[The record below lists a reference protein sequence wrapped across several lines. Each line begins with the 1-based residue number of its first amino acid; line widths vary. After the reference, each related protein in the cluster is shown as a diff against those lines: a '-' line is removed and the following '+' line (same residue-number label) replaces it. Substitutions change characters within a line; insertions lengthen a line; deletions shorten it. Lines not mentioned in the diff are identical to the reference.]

1 MTSKRKLKKAATAG
15 RRRKQAPRLTERDG
29 VITFECPFCF
39 PPHPLIVDQ
48 VTSCGTKLE
57 LVAIQRTYT
66 SVKCV
71 KCGKFEGTLVK
82 QGENYQHAYDCVPGV
97 VLLDEPPVPSR
108 SARMVYYLP
117 ELLRVWISGRR
128 KQAPA
133 RLKHEGE
140 IVFTWMNI

>member
-1 MTSKRKLKKAATAG
+1 MTKRKLKKAATAG
-15 RRRKQAPRLTERDG
+15 RRRKQTPRLTERDG

-71 KCGKFEGTLVK
+71 KCGGFEGSMVK
-82 QGENYQHAYDCVPGV
+82 QGENYQHAHDCVPGV

-108 SARMVYYLP
+108 SARIVYYLP
-117 ELLRVWISGRR
+117 ERLRVWISGRR
-128 KQAPA
+128 KRAPA
-133 RLKHEGE
+133 RLNHEGE